1 MIDNYHLKRIGM
13 VFLTIYLVTTFTFVL
28 IRYMPGGPM
37 DYMVAQLTQQGIP
50 QDRAREVA
58 ATYIR
63 VNPDQPI
70 YIAYIDYMTDI
81 LVGDLGMSTW
91 YDRPVIEIIIAA
103 LPWTVFVMSV
113 SLILSFTFGIALGA
127 WMAYREGSRFDSAA
141 TIVTTFLTSVPYYLA
156 AIALLAVFSFRLGW
170 FPTGSRYNS
179 DIPPAMTLEFF
190 RSVLYHGI
198 LPITSFTLTAVGG
211 WALGMRGNSIQVLGE
226 DYLRVARL
234 AGIPERDIVIKYVT
248 PNAILP
254 LYTNLMI
261 AIGFIFGGSIIL
273 EQIFNYPGLGYYLFA
288 SIETR
293 DYPLMMGGFIVITV
307 AVSVSIFIADM
318 TYSLID
324 PKAESG
330 DSRETY

>member
-1 MIDNYHLKRIGM
+1 MAKEYYLKRLGM
-13 VFLTIYLVTTFTFVL
+13 VFVTIYLVITFTFVL

-37 DYMVAQLTQQGIP
+37 DYMVAQLIQQGLP
-50 QDRAREVA
+50 QDRAREIA

-70 YIAYIDYMTDI
+70 YIAYVEYMSDI
-81 LVGDLGMSTW
+81 LVGDLGVSTW
-91 YDRPVIEIIIAA
+91 YDRPVLEIIVSA

-113 SLILSFTFGIALGA
+113 SLLLSFGVGIGLGA
-127 WMAYREGSRFDSAA
+127 WMAYREGTTFDAS
-141 TIVTTFLTSVPYYLA
+141 VTLVATFLTSIPYYLA

-170 FPTGSRYNS
+170 LPTGGRF
-179 DIPPAMTLEFF
+179 DPDLTPAMTPEFLG
-190 RSVLYHGI
+190 SVLYHGL
-198 LPITSFTLTAVGG
+198 LPIASFSLTAFGG

-254 LYTNLMI
+254 LYTSLMI
-261 AIGFIFGGSIIL
+261 SIGFIFGGSIIL
-273 EQIFNYPGLGYYLFA
+273 EQIFNYPGLGYYIFT
-288 SIETR
+288 SIETS

-307 AVSVSIFIADM
+307 AVSTAIFVADL
-318 TYSLID
+318 TYSMID
-324 PKAESG
+324 PQAGTG

>member
-1 MIDNYHLKRIGM
+1 MAKDYYLKRIGM
-13 VFLTIYLVTTFTFVL
+13 VFVTIYLVITFTFVL

-37 DYMVAQLTQQGIP
+37 DYMVAQLIQQGLP
-50 QDRAREVA
+50 QDRAREIA

-70 YIAYIDYMTDI
+70 HIAYIEYMSDI
-81 LVGDLGMSTW
+81 LVGDLGLSTW
-91 YDRPVIEIIIAA
+91 YDRPVLEIIVSA

-113 SLILSFTFGIALGA
+113 SLLLSFGVGIAVGA
-127 WMAYREGSRFDSAA
+127 WMAYREGSTFDAS
-141 TIVTTFLTSVPYYLA
+141 VTLVATFLTSIPYYLA

-170 FPTGSRYNS
+170 LPTGGRF
-179 DIPPAMTLEFF
+179 DPDLTPAMTPEFLG
-190 RSVLYHGI
+190 SVLYHGL
-198 LPITSFTLTAVGG
+198 LPIASFSLTAFGG

-234 AGIPERDIVIKYVT
+234 AGIPERNIVIKYVT

-273 EQIFNYPGLGYYLFA
+273 EQIFNYPGLGYYLFK

-293 DYPLMMGGFIVITV
+293 DYPLMMGGFIVITIAV
-307 AVSVSIFIADM
+307 AVSIFIADM

-324 PKAESG
+324 PQAEAG
-330 DSRETY
+330 ESRETY

>member
-1 MIDNYHLKRIGM
+1 MSKNYYLKRIGM
-13 VFLTIYLVTTFTFVL
+13 VFVTIYLVTTFTFVL

-37 DYMVAQLTQQGIP
+37 DYMVAQLIQQGLP
-50 QDRAREVA
+50 EARARQIA
-58 ATYIR
+58 STYLK

-70 YIAYIDYMTDI
+70 HVAYVDYMSGI
-81 LVGDLGMSTW
+81 LVGDLGISTW
-91 YDRPVIEIIIAA
+91 YDRPVLEIIISA
-103 LPWTVFVMSV
+103 LPWTVFVMTV
-113 SLILSFTFGIALGA
+113 SLILSFAFGIALGA
-127 WMAYREGSRFDSAA
+127 WMAYREGSRFDSVA

-170 FPTGSRYNS
+170 FPTGGRYNP
-179 DIPPAMTLEFF
+179 DMAAGMTPEFF

-198 LPITSFTLTAVGG
+198 LPIASFTLTAFGG

-273 EQIFNYPGLGYYLFA
+273 EQIFNYPGLGYYLFK

-293 DYPLMMGGFIVITV
+293 DYPLMMGGFIVITIAV
-307 AVSVSIFIADM
+307 AVSIFIADL

-324 PKAESG
+324 PQAEAG

>member
-1 MIDNYHLKRIGM
+1 MSQRYYLKRIGM
-13 VFLTIYLVTTFTFVL
+13 SVFTIFAVITFTFVL

-37 DYMVAQLTQQGIP
+37 EYLIATLQQQGLST
-50 QDRAREVA
+50 DRARQVA

-70 YIAYIDYMTDI
+70 HIAYVEYMANI
-81 LVGDLGMSTW
+81 LTGDLGTSTW
-91 YDRPVIEIIIAA
+91 YDKPVVSIIIEA
-103 LPWTVFVMSV
+103 LPWTVFIMTV
-113 SLILSFTFGIALGA
+113 SLLLSFVFGILTGAL
-127 WMAYREGSRFDSAA
+127 MAYREGTRFDSGA
-141 TIVTTFLTSVPYYLA
+141 TMVTTFLTSVPYYLA
-156 AIALLAVFSFRLGW
+156 AIALLAIFAFRLGW
-170 FPTGSRYNS
+170 FPTGGRFDS
-179 DIPPAMTLEFF
+179 DLSVGWNLTFLM
-190 RSVLYHGI
+190 SVLHHGA
-198 LPITSFTLTAVGG
+198 LPIASFTLTSFGG

-273 EQIFNYPGLGYYLFA
+273 EQIFNYPGLGYYIFE
-288 SIETR
+288 SINSR
-293 DYPLMMGGFIVITV
+293 DYPLMMGGFIVITL
-307 AVSVSIFIADM
+307 AVVTSIFIADV
-318 TYSLID
+318 TYSMID
-324 PKAESG
+324 PRAETG